1 MFFPEYLQD
10 AGYTTGYVGKWHMGH
25 EDDTPRKGFDHWVSF
40 AGQGTYFDPTFNIN
54 GKRKTF
60 KGYNA
65 DLLTDQAVSWLKKV
79 GPASKKKKP
88 FFLQGWVQ
96 SGALPFST
104 TSPACRTL
112 LR

>member
-1 MFFPEYLQD
+1 MRHHRVVDNQRPVPEGTMFFPEYLQD

-54 GKRKTF
+54 GKRKSF

-65 DLLTDQAVSWLKKV
+65 DLLTDQAISWLKKV
-79 GPASKKKKP
+79 GPASKKKMP
-88 FFLQGWVQ
+88 FFLQ
-96 SGALPFST
+96 
-104 TSPACRTL
+104 
-112 LR
+112 